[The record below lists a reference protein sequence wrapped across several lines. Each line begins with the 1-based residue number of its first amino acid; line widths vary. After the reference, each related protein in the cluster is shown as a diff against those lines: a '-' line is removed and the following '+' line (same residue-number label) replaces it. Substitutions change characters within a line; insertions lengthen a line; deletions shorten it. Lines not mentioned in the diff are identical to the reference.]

1 MDIGIEKNNAQI
13 TKRSF
18 LDVPINTVILG
29 LLMLFAVIPMVTLLC
44 FCIVWIIIDRFYI
57 TSGNYD
63 VQSRDIEFVHD

>member
-1 MDIGIEKNNAQI
+1 MNNNNNAQI

-44 FCIVWIIIDRFYI
+44 FCIVWIIIDRFY
-57 TSGNYD
+57 TASGNYD